1 MIIYNTRPTFS
12 KHLLKTFHGK
22 NFVDENTDIIRVI
35 RVIYNI
41 YYICESYVTRVIGFK
56 AS

>member
-12 KHLLKTFHGK
+12 KYQIENIYVK
-22 NFVDENTDIIRVI
+22 NFVDENTDITRVI

-41 YYICESYVTRVIGFK
+41 YYIYQSYVTRVTGI
-56 AS
+56 

>member
-12 KHLLKTFHGK
+12 KHLLKIFYGK
-22 NFVDENTDIIRVI
+22 NLVDGNTDIARVI

-41 YYICESYVTRVIGFK
+41 YYIYQSYVTRVIVI
-56 AS
+56 